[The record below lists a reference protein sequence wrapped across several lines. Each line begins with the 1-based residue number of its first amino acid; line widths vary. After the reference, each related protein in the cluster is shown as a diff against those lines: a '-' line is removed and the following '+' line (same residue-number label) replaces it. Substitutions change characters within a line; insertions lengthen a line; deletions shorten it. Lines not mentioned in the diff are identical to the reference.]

1 MSLEDMSFEQ
11 RDQMALLMREL
22 SDNPE
27 TRKEILRLTKKV
39 KPGLVIPELDIEEH
53 THTAVSA
60 ANRRVEELEAK
71 MREKEA
77 LEDLQKRRMNLIK
90 KGLIQDESD
99 IEHVEKIMLDKGITN
114 HEAAAEYW
122 DWMKQSAVP
131 TPTGYNPSAVAKFD
145 LGKYYKNPVMAAR
158 DEASKALN
166 ELRRNPR
173 PIGL

>member
-27 TRKEILRLTKKV
+27 TRKEILRLTRKV
-39 KPGLVIPELDIEEH
+39 KPGLVIPELDIEDH

-60 ANRRVEELEAK
+60 ANRRVEDLEAK
-71 MREKEA
+71 IREKEA
-77 LEDLQKRRMNLIK
+77 IEDLNKRRMNLIK
-90 KGLIQDESD
+90 KGLIQNESE
-99 IEHVEKIMLDKGITN
+99 IEQVEKIMLDKGITN
-114 HEAAAEYW
+114 HESAAEYW

-131 TPTGYNPSAVAKFD
+131 TPTGYNPSAVSKFD

>member
-27 TRKEILRLTKKV
+27 TRKEILRLTRKV
-39 KPGLVIPELDIEEH
+39 KPGLVIPELDIEDH
-53 THTAVSA
+53 TSSAVSK
-60 ANRRVEELEAK
+60 VYQELEQMK
-71 MREKEA
+71 SQKREDDA
-77 LEDLQKRRMNLIK
+77 VADLNKRRMSLIK
-90 KGLIQDESD
+90 KGLIRDESE
-99 IEHVEKIMLDKGITN
+99 IEQVEKIMLDKGITN
-114 HEAAAEYW
+114 HESAAEYW

-145 LGKYYKNPVMAAR
+145 LGKYSKNPVMAAR

>member
-1 MSLEDMSFEQ
+1 
-11 RDQMALLMREL
+11 MREL

-27 TRKEILRLTKKV
+27 TRKEILRLTRKV
-39 KPGLVIPELDIEEH
+39 KPGLVIPELDIEDH
-53 THTAVSA
+53 TSSAVSK
-60 ANRRVEELEAK
+60 VYQELEQMK
-71 MREKEA
+71 SQKREDDA
-77 LEDLQKRRMNLIK
+77 IADLNKRRMSLIK
-90 KGLIQDESD
+90 KGLIRDESE
-99 IEHVEKIMLDKGITN
+99 IEQVEKIMLDKGITN
-114 HEAAAEYW
+114 HESAAEYW

>member
-27 TRKEILRLTKKV
+27 TRKEILRLTRKV
-39 KPGLVIPELDIEEH
+39 KPGLVIPELDIEDH
-53 THTAVSA
+53 TSSAVSK
-60 ANRRVEELEAK
+60 VYQELEQMK
-71 MREKEA
+71 SQKREDDA
-77 LEDLQKRRMNLIK
+77 IADLNKRRMSLIK
-90 KGLIQDESD
+90 KGLIQNESE
-99 IEHVEKIMLDKGITN
+99 IEQVEKIMLDKGITN
-114 HEAAAEYW
+114 HESAAEYW

-166 ELRRNPR
+166 ELRRNPK

>member
-1 MSLEDMSFEQ
+1 MKSQKRED
-11 RDQMALLMREL
+11 D
-22 SDNPE
+22 
-27 TRKEILRLTKKV
+27 
-39 KPGLVIPELDIEEH
+39 
-53 THTAVSA
+53 AVA
-60 ANRRVEELEAK
+60 
-71 MREKEA
+71 
-77 LEDLQKRRMNLIK
+77 DLNKRRMSLIK
-90 KGLIQDESD
+90 KGLIRDESE
-99 IEHVEKIMLDKGITN
+99 IEQVEKIMLDKGITN
-114 HEAAAEYW
+114 HESAAEYW

>member
-22 SDNPE
+22 SDNPD

-39 KPGLVIPELDIEEH
+39 KPGLVIPELEIEEH
-53 THTAVSA
+53 TSSAVASA
-60 ANRRVEELEAK
+60 NKRVEELEAK

-77 LEDLQKRRMNLIK
+77 LADLEARRMKLIK
-90 KGLIQDESD
+90 KGLIQDENE
-99 IEHVEKIMLDKGITN
+99 IEEVEKVMLDKGITN
-114 HEAAAEYW
+114 HEVAAEYW
-122 DWMKQSAVP
+122 QWMKQSAVP

-166 ELRRNPR
+166 ELRRNPK

>member
-60 ANRRVEELEAK
+60 ANKRVEDLEARI
-71 MREKEA
+71 REKEA
-77 LEDLQKRRMNLIK
+77 VEDLNKRRMNLIK
-90 KGLIQDESD
+90 KGLIQDESE

-114 HEAAAEYW
+114 HESAAEYW

>member
-27 TRKEILRLTKKV
+27 TRKEILRLTRKV
-39 KPGLVIPELDIEEH
+39 KPGLVIPELDIEDH
-53 THTAVSA
+53 TSSAVSK
-60 ANRRVEELEAK
+60 VYQELEQMK
-71 MREKEA
+71 SQKREDDA
-77 LEDLQKRRMNLIK
+77 VADLNKRRMSLIK
-90 KGLIQDESD
+90 KGLIRDESE
-99 IEHVEKIMLDKGITN
+99 IEQVEKIMLDKGITN
-114 HEAAAEYW
+114 HESAAEYW

-145 LGKYYKNPVMAAR
+145 LGKYYKNPVLAAR

>member
-27 TRKEILRLTKKV
+27 TRKEILRLTRKV
-39 KPGLVIPELDIEEH
+39 KPGLIIPELDIEDH
-53 THTAVSA
+53 TQNAVSA
-60 ANRRVEELEAK
+60 ANKRVEGLEAK
-71 MREKEA
+71 IREKEA
-77 LEDLQKRRMNLIK
+77 MEDLNKRRMNLIK
-90 KGLIQDESD
+90 KGLIQNESE
-99 IEHVEKIMLDKGITN
+99 IEQVEKIMLDKGITN
-114 HEAAAEYW
+114 HESAAEYW

>member
-27 TRKEILRLTKKV
+27 TRKEILRLTRKV
-39 KPGLVIPELDIEEH
+39 KPGLVIPELDIEDH
-53 THTAVSA
+53 TSSAVSK
-60 ANRRVEELEAK
+60 VYQELEQMK
-71 MREKEA
+71 SQRREDDA
-77 LEDLQKRRMNLIK
+77 VADLNKRRMSLIK
-90 KGLIQDESD
+90 KGLIQDESE
-99 IEHVEKIMLDKGITN
+99 IEQVEKIMLDKGITN
-114 HEAAAEYW
+114 HESAAEYW

>member
-27 TRKEILRLTKKV
+27 TRKEILRLTRKV
-39 KPGLVIPELDIEEH
+39 KPGLVIPELDIEDH
-53 THTAVSA
+53 TSSAVSK
-60 ANRRVEELEAK
+60 VYQELEQMK
-71 MREKEA
+71 SQKREDDA
-77 LEDLQKRRMNLIK
+77 VADLNKRRMSLIK
-90 KGLIQDESD
+90 KGLIQDESE
-99 IEHVEKIMLDKGITN
+99 IEQVEKIMLDKGITN
-114 HEAAAEYW
+114 HESAAEYW

-166 ELRRNPR
+166 ELRRNPK

>member
-77 LEDLQKRRMNLIK
+77 LEDLQKRRMSLIK
-90 KGLIQDESD
+90 KGLIQDESE
-99 IEHVEKIMLDKGITN
+99 IEQVEKIMLDKGFTN
-114 HEAAAEYW
+114 HESAAEYW

-166 ELRRNPR
+166 ELRRNPK

>member
-1 MSLEDMSFEQ
+1 M
-11 RDQMALLMREL
+11 
-22 SDNPE
+22 
-27 TRKEILRLTKKV
+27 
-39 KPGLVIPELDIEEH
+39 
-53 THTAVSA
+53 SA

-77 LEDLQKRRMNLIK
+77 LEDLQKRRMSLIK
-90 KGLIQDESD
+90 KGLIQDESE
-99 IEHVEKIMLDKGITN
+99 IEQVEKIMLDKQITN
-114 HEAAAEYW
+114 HETAAEYW

-145 LGKYYKNPVMAAR
+145 LGKYYKNPTMAAR

>member
-27 TRKEILRLTKKV
+27 TRKEILRLTRKV
-39 KPGLVIPELDIEEH
+39 KPGLVIPELDIEDH
-53 THTAVSA
+53 TSSAVSK
-60 ANRRVEELEAK
+60 VYQELEQMK
-71 MREKEA
+71 SQKREDDA
-77 LEDLQKRRMNLIK
+77 VADLNKRRMSLIK
-90 KGLIQDESD
+90 KGLIQDESE
-99 IEHVEKIMLDKGITN
+99 IEQVEKIMLDKGITN
-114 HEAAAEYW
+114 HESAAEYW
-122 DWMKQSAVP
+122 DWMKQSALP

>member
-53 THTAVSA
+53 THSAVSA
-60 ANRRVEELEAK
+60 ANKRVEELEAK

-77 LEDLQKRRMNLIK
+77 LADLEARRMKLIK

-99 IEHVEKIMLDKGITN
+99 IEQVEKIMLDKGITN
-114 HEAAAEYW
+114 HESAAEYW
-122 DWMKQSAVP
+122 QWMKKSALP
-131 TPTGYNPSAVAKFD
+131 TPTGYNPSAVAKFN
-145 LGKYYKNPVMAAR
+145 LGAYYKNPIMAAR

-166 ELRRNPR
+166 ELRRNPK

>member
-27 TRKEILRLTKKV
+27 TRKEILRLTRKV
-39 KPGLVIPELDIEEH
+39 KPGLVIPELDIEDH
-53 THTAVSA
+53 TSSAVSK
-60 ANRRVEELEAK
+60 VYQELEQMK
-71 MREKEA
+71 SQKREDDA
-77 LEDLQKRRMNLIK
+77 VADLNKRRMSLIK
-90 KGLIQDESD
+90 KGLIQDESE
-99 IEHVEKIMLDKGITN
+99 IEQVEKIMLDKGITN
-114 HEAAAEYW
+114 HESAAEYW

>member
-39 KPGLVIPELDIEEH
+39 KPGLVIPELDIEDH
-53 THTAVSA
+53 THNAVSA
-60 ANRRVEELEAK
+60 ANKRVEDLEAK

-77 LEDLQKRRMNLIK
+77 VEDLNKRRMSLIK
-90 KGLIQDESD
+90 KGLIQNESE
-99 IEHVEKIMLDKGITN
+99 IEQVEKIMLDKGITN
-114 HEAAAEYW
+114 HESAAEYW

>member
-27 TRKEILRLTKKV
+27 TRKEILRLTRKV
-39 KPGLVIPELDIEEH
+39 KPGLVIPELDIEDH
-53 THTAVSA
+53 TSSAVSK
-60 ANRRVEELEAK
+60 VYQELEQMK
-71 MREKEA
+71 SQKREDDA
-77 LEDLQKRRMNLIK
+77 VADLNKRRMSLIK
-90 KGLIQDESD
+90 KGLIRDESE
-99 IEHVEKIMLDKGITN
+99 IEQVEKIMLDKGITN
-114 HEAAAEYW
+114 HESAAEYW

-166 ELRRNPR
+166 ELRRNPK

>member
-27 TRKEILRLTKKV
+27 TRKQILQLTKKV
-39 KPGLVIPELDIEEH
+39 KPGLVIPELEIEEH
-53 THTAVSA
+53 TQSAVSA
-60 ANRRVEELEAK
+60 ANKRVEDLEAK

-77 LEDLQKRRMNLIK
+77 VADLEARRMKLIK
-90 KGLIQDESD
+90 KGLIQDESE
-99 IEHVEKIMLDKGITN
+99 IEQVEKIMLDKGITN
-114 HEAAAEYW
+114 HESAAEYW
-122 DWMKQSAVP
+122 QWMKQSAVP

-166 ELRRNPR
+166 ELRRNPK

>member
-27 TRKEILRLTKKV
+27 TRKEILRLTRKV
-39 KPGLVIPELDIEEH
+39 KPGLVIPELDIEDH

-60 ANRRVEELEAK
+60 ANRRVEDLEAK
-71 MREKEA
+71 IREKEA
-77 LEDLQKRRMNLIK
+77 VEDLNKRRMSLIK
-90 KGLIQDESD
+90 KGFVQDESE
-99 IEHVEKIMLDKGITN
+99 IEQIEKIMLDKGITN
-114 HEAAAEYW
+114 HESAAEYW

>member
-114 HEAAAEYW
+114 HESAAEYW

-166 ELRRNPR
+166 ELRRNPK

>member
-53 THTAVSA
+53 THSAVSA
-60 ANRRVEELEAK
+60 ANKRVEELEAK

-77 LEDLQKRRMNLIK
+77 LEDLQKRRMSLIK
-90 KGLIQDESD
+90 KGLIQDESE
-99 IEHVEKIMLDKGITN
+99 IEQVEKIMLDKGITN
-114 HEAAAEYW
+114 HESAAEYW

-166 ELRRNPR
+166 ELRRNPK

>member
-1 MSLEDMSFEQ
+1 
-11 RDQMALLMREL
+11 L

-27 TRKEILRLTKKV
+27 TRKEILRLTRKV
-39 KPGLVIPELDIEEH
+39 KPGLVIPELDIEDH
-53 THTAVSA
+53 TSSAVSK
-60 ANRRVEELEAK
+60 VYQELEQMK
-71 MREKEA
+71 SQKREDDA
-77 LEDLQKRRMNLIK
+77 IADLNKRRMSLIK
-90 KGLIQDESD
+90 KGLIRDESE
-99 IEHVEKIMLDKGITN
+99 IEQVEKIMLDKGITN
-114 HEAAAEYW
+114 HESAAEYW

>member
-27 TRKEILRLTKKV
+27 TRKEILRLTRKV
-39 KPGLVIPELDIEEH
+39 KPGLVIPELDIEDH
-53 THTAVSA
+53 TSSAVSK
-60 ANRRVEELEAK
+60 VYQELEQMK
-71 MREKEA
+71 SQKREDDA
-77 LEDLQKRRMNLIK
+77 VADLNKRRMSLIK
-90 KGLIQDESD
+90 KGLIRDESE
-99 IEHVEKIMLDKGITN
+99 IEQVEKIMLDKGITN
-114 HEAAAEYW
+114 HESAAEYW

>member
-39 KPGLVIPELDIEEH
+39 KPDLVIPELEIEQS
-53 THTAVSA
+53 TNSAVSA
-60 ANRRVEELEAK
+60 ANKRVEDLEAK

-77 LEDLQKRRMNLIK
+77 VADLEARRMKLIK
-90 KGLIQDESD
+90 KGLIQDESE
-99 IEHVEKIMLDKGITN
+99 IEQVEKIMLDKGITN
-114 HEAAAEYW
+114 HESAAEYW
-122 DWMKQSAVP
+122 NWMKQSAVP

-166 ELRRNPR
+166 ELRRNPK

>member
-27 TRKEILRLTKKV
+27 TRKEILRLTRKV
-39 KPGLVIPELDIEEH
+39 KPGLVIPELDIEDH
-53 THTAVSA
+53 TSSAVSK
-60 ANRRVEELEAK
+60 VYQELEQMK
-71 MREKEA
+71 SQKREDDA
-77 LEDLQKRRMNLIK
+77 VADLNKRRMSLIK
-90 KGLIQDESD
+90 KGLIRDESE
-99 IEHVEKIMLDKGITN
+99 IEQVEKIMLDKGITN
-114 HEAAAEYW
+114 HESAAEYW

-145 LGKYYKNPVMAAR
+145 LGKYYKNPIMAAR

>member
-27 TRKEILRLTKKV
+27 TRKEILRLTRKV
-39 KPGLVIPELDIEEH
+39 KPGLVIPELDIEDH
-53 THTAVSA
+53 TQNAVSA
-60 ANRRVEELEAK
+60 ANRRVEGLEAK
-71 MREKEA
+71 IREKEA
-77 LEDLQKRRMNLIK
+77 MEDLNKRRMNLIK
-90 KGLIQDESD
+90 KGLIQNESE
-99 IEHVEKIMLDKGITN
+99 IEQVEKIMLDKGITN
-114 HEAAAEYW
+114 HESAAEYW

>member
-22 SDNPE
+22 SDNPD
-27 TRKEILRLTKKV
+27 TRKEILRLTKRV
-39 KPGLVIPELDIEEH
+39 KPGLVIPELDIEDH
-53 THTAVSA
+53 TQTAMSA
-60 ANRRVEELEAK
+60 ANKRVEDLESK
-71 MREKEA
+71 IREKEA
-77 LEDLQKRRMNLIK
+77 VEDLNKRRMSLIK
-90 KGLIQDESD
+90 KGLIRDESE
-99 IEHVEKIMLDKGITN
+99 IEQVEKIMLDKGITN
-114 HEAAAEYW
+114 HESAAEYW
-122 DWMKQSAVP
+122 DWMKQSAIP

-145 LGKYYKNPVMAAR
+145 LGKYYKNPIMAAR

>member
-77 LEDLQKRRMNLIK
+77 LEDLQKRRMSLIK
-90 KGLIQDESD
+90 KGLIQDESE
-99 IEHVEKIMLDKGITN
+99 IEQVEKIMLDKGITN

>member
-27 TRKEILRLTKKV
+27 TRKEILRLTRKV
-39 KPGLVIPELDIEEH
+39 KPGLVIPELDIEDH
-53 THTAVSA
+53 TSSAVSK
-60 ANRRVEELEAK
+60 VYQELEQMK
-71 MREKEA
+71 SQKREDDA
-77 LEDLQKRRMNLIK
+77 IADLNKRRMSLIK
-90 KGLIQDESD
+90 KGLIRDESE
-99 IEHVEKIMLDKGITN
+99 IEQVEKIMLDKGITN
-114 HEAAAEYW
+114 HESAAEYW